1 MGCGEFIP
9 VVPHSLPFDP
19 CLCEGGNAD
28 GNSGRAYS
36 PRFLWMWPNAK
47 IGVMGSQQLSSVMEA
62 VGKTVDPE
70 LKDRI
75 ERESDA
81 VFSSAR
87 LWDDGI
93 IPPAHTRRV
102 LGLGLR
108 AALSSEGLEGA
119 ERGKSRFGVFRM

>member
-1 MGCGEFIP
+1 M
-9 VVPHSLPFDP
+9 SL
-19 CLCEGGNAD
+19 LSIGGSGRVDAND
-28 GNSGRAYS
+28 RSGRAYS

-87 LWDDGI
+87 LWDDGV

-108 AALSSEGLEGA
+108 AAMSSGGLGDEEK
-119 ERGKSRFGVFRM
+119 ERSRFGVFRM

>member
-1 MGCGEFIP
+1 MVSQVRNLW
-9 VVPHSLPFDP
+9 VVDAHHK
-19 CLCEGGNAD
+19 
-28 GNSGRAYS
+28 SGRAYS

-62 VGKTVDPE
+62 VGKTADPE

-93 IPPAHTRRV
+93 IPPAHTRRM

-108 AALSSEGLEGA
+108 AALATEGNTIDRE
-119 ERGKSRFGVFRM
+119 KSKFGVFRM

>member
-1 MGCGEFIP
+1 
-9 VVPHSLPFDP
+9 
-19 CLCEGGNAD
+19 
-28 GNSGRAYS
+28 
-36 PRFLWMWPNAK
+36 MWPNAK
-47 IGVMGSQQLSSVMEA
+47 IGVMGSQQLSAVMEA

-102 LGLGLR
+102 LGLGLN
-108 AALSSEGLEGA
+108 AALSFETPRGD
-119 ERGKSRFGVFRM
+119 EREKSKFGVFRM

>member
-1 MGCGEFIP
+1 M
-9 VVPHSLPFDP
+9 DA
-19 CLCEGGNAD
+19 ND
-28 GNSGRAYS
+28 QSGRAYS

-62 VGKTVDPE
+62 VGKNVDPE
-70 LKDRI
+70 LQDRI

-81 VFSSAR
+81 VYSSAR

-108 AALSSEGLEGA
+108 AALSSEGVAGKER
-119 ERGKSRFGVFRM
+119 ERGKFGVFRM